1 MNTSGEELSANS
13 GSAHLSM
20 INRLLIISASGSA
33 MFASDKLTD
42 TRHIDRVAALVLS
55 GVSRWYRDVEVDESQ
70 VLARF
75 SRTTIEADD

>member
-1 MNTSGEELSANS
+1 
-13 GSAHLSM
+13 
-20 INRLLIISASGSA
+20 

-42 TRHIDRVAALVLS
+42 TRHIDRVAALVLG